1 MSNGGMI
8 GLPLEVGEGLGE
20 RLLGELSLVLLFD
33 ITIGFGFHGFALEHI
48 EAVESLLA
56 SVVDLETIDGT
67 GGKEVEG
74 GLYPKGNEFGA
85 DIVKVAAHA
94 TEAQEAAHAK
104 GRWEHTGHVL
114 PDGGHVGLRP
124 RDAGHEE

>member
-1 MSNGGMI
+1 MEVEEEVQWKSKRMSIGGTR
-8 GLPLEVGEGLGE
+8 GLSVGVQEDFHWRSGKGLGE
-20 RLLGELSLVLLFD
+20 RLLRELSLVLVYG

-67 GGKEVEG
+67 GGEEVEG

-104 GRWEHTGHVL
+104 G
-114 PDGGHVGLRP
+114 
-124 RDAGHEE
+124 

>member
-1 MSNGGMI
+1 M
-8 GLPLEVGEGLGE
+8 
-20 RLLGELSLVLLFD
+20 GELSLVLLFD
-33 ITIGFGFHGFALEHI
+33 ITIGFGFHGVEFGVSLYSITIGFGFHGFALEHV

-67 GGKEVEG
+67 GGEEVEG

-104 GRWEHTGHVL
+104 G
-114 PDGGHVGLRP
+114 
-124 RDAGHEE
+124 

>member
-1 MSNGGMI
+1 MSIGGRI
-8 GLPLEVGEGLGE
+8 GLPVEVEEDVHWRYKRTFSGGTRGLPLEVGEGLGE

-67 GGKEVEG
+67 GGEEVEG

-85 DIVKVAAHA
+85 DIVKIAAHA
-94 TEAQEAAHAK
+94 TEAQETAHAK
-104 GRWEHTGHVL
+104 G
-114 PDGGHVGLRP
+114 
-124 RDAGHEE
+124 

>member
-1 MSNGGMI
+1 MEVEEDVHWRYKRTSSGGR
-8 GLPLEVGEGLGE
+8 GEGWGE
-20 RLLGELSLVLLFD
+20 RFLGELSLVLLFD
-33 ITIGFGFHGFALEHI
+33 ITIGFGFHGFALEHV

-67 GGKEVEG
+67 GGEEVEG

-85 DIVKVAAHA
+85 DIVKIAAHA

-104 GRWEHTGHVL
+104 G
-114 PDGGHVGLRP
+114 
-124 RDAGHEE
+124 

>member
-1 MSNGGMI
+1 MPIEGRIGLPVEVQEDFQWKSRRMSIGGMR

-20 RLLGELSLVLLFD
+20 RLLGELSLVLLFA
-33 ITIGFGFHGFALEHI
+33 ITIGFGFHGFALEHV

-67 GGKEVEG
+67 GGEEVEG

-104 GRWEHTGHVL
+104 G
-114 PDGGHVGLRP
+114 
-124 RDAGHEE
+124 

>member
-1 MSNGGMI
+1 MEVGEDFQWKSKRMSIGGTR
-8 GLPLEVGEGLGE
+8 GLSVGVGEGLGE

-33 ITIGFGFHGFALEHI
+33 ITIGFGFHCFALEHI

-67 GGKEVEG
+67 GGEEVEG

-85 DIVKVAAHA
+85 DIVKGAAHA

-104 GRWEHTGHVL
+104 G
-114 PDGGHVGLRP
+114 
-124 RDAGHEE
+124 